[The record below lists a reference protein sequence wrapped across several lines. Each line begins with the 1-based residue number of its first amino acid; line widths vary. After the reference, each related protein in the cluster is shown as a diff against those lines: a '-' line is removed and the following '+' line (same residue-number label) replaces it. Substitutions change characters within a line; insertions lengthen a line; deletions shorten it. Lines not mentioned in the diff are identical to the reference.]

1 MKNDAERWNDQDSK
15 RKIQGRNVLAG
26 EVVAQK
32 GEWVGIASTSYIS
45 MWISEMCNSELADDD
60 EALLESIEIDR
71 TECGPFA
78 YHGAG
83 QCLERVLL
91 LFEQGERDY

>member
-1 MKNDAERWNDQDSK
+1 
-15 RKIQGRNVLAG
+15 
-26 EVVAQK
+26 
-32 GEWVGIASTSYIS
+32 
-45 MWISEMCNSELADDD
+45 MCNSELADDD